1 MSEAM
6 LKKYGGKGL
15 ADKPRSGSSSEIILD
30 AEEITERVMQKM
42 SFGETEEDNTLDFSE
57 RVTKEGLLGNYKQ
70 YGELI
75 DQS

>member
-42 SFGETEEDNTLDFSE
+42 GMVEAQKSNTLDFSNRLTQE
-57 RVTKEGLLGNYKQ
+57 EQPLGN
-70 YGELI
+70 
-75 DQS
+75 

>member
-1 MSEAM
+1 MHWEKSLGQAP
-6 LKKYGGKGL
+6 
-15 ADKPRSGSSSEIILD
+15 PRENILD

-42 SFGETEEDNTLDFSE
+42 GFVQIEEDNTLDFSE

>member
-42 SFGETEEDNTLDFSE
+42 NFGETEEDNTLNFSK
-57 RVTKEGLLGNYKQ
+57 RVTKEGPFGNYKQ